1 MKSLRAIC
9 AAALLLPVM
18 APAQARPAAAAAGG
32 AALTPASATA
42 LLVRTAGLYTGS
54 RGLRAEFT
62 QRVKNPITSSE
73 AASAGSYLQRGP
85 GVFSVNFS
93 QPAGDRIVSDGKTL
107 WVYVPSATPG
117 QVLKMPVG
125 AGAPG
130 GVDLVGQFFTSPS
143 RKFTTTDGG
152 LATVGAVSLR
162 KLVLVPKTDMG
173 FTRAVLWVVP
183 ATGALK
189 QLEVTDGTG
198 LVRTLSFSSITS
210 RGAVLAADAFT
221 FVVPRGIT
229 VVDQAAMMRG
239 M

>member
-1 MKSLRAIC
+1 MITFRAMC

-18 APAQARPAAAAAGG
+18 APAQTRPASVVASTSASAAAQ
-32 AALTPASATA
+32 LE
-42 LLVRTAGLYTGS
+42 RTARLYTGS

-93 QPAGDRIVSDGKTL
+93 QPAGDRIVSDGRTL

-117 QVLKMPVG
+117 QVLKLPVG
-125 AGAPG
+125 VGAPG

-152 LATVGAVSLR
+152 LATIGTASLR
-162 KLVLVPKTDMG
+162 KLVLVPKTDIG

-183 ATGALK
+183 ATGMLK
-189 QLEVTDGTG
+189 QLEVTEGSG
-198 LVRTLSFSSITS
+198 LVRTLSFTTITT
-210 RGAVLAADAFT
+210 RGAPLAADAFT